1 MARKKRMMKHHSAHH
16 SKELKHKSFWLSLLL
31 VFLVSFVVILSL
43 SSQQSLTG
51 HATVQPIAF
60 AKSGS
65 SILSEVNI
73 GHIKT
78 ATTFVKEDVNRGKII
93 FKEDPQILFN
103 GQSLSEV
110 AISVEGVV
118 PSRIDLT
125 LKIKYEDL
133 AAKGIKANEVK
144 LYLNNKEVATKLTEH
159 EGAYY
164 YYSASINDVGDVVIG
179 KKTAQRVVEKLSNQI
194 VPVVEQVTEPAAE
207 PSAQQP
213 SAYPAENIAGRSF
226 WQKFLDLFR

>member
-1 MARKKRMMKHHSAHH
+1 MTRKKKVTRLAAHH
-16 SKELKHKSFWLSLLL
+16 PHTLKHKPFWLSLLL
-31 VFLVSFVVILSL
+31 VFLVSVVVILSL

-60 AKSGS
+60 IKGGD
-65 SILSEVNI
+65 SIMFEVNV

-93 FKEDPQILFN
+93 FKENPQILFN

-118 PSRIDLT
+118 PSKIDLT
-125 LKIKYEDL
+125 LKIKDEDL
-133 AAKGIKANEVK
+133 AAKGIKANELK
-144 LYLNNKEVATKLTEH
+144 LYLDNQEVATTLTEH

-164 YYSASINDVGDVVIG
+164 YYSASIDDVGDVVIG
-179 KKTAQRVVEKLSNQI
+179 KKTMQPTVEKTTAQI
-194 VPVVEQVTEPAAE
+194 APIVEQVAEPADE
-207 PSAQQP
+207 PGVQQP
-213 SAYPAENIAGRSF
+213 SAYPEENIAGRSF